1 MDVDFARP
9 FLGPKVQ
16 PGTTISA
23 RPALRASRAFEVIDV
38 SRPNDGLGLDPDEG
52 GEG

>member
-16 PGTTISA
+16 PGTTV
-23 RPALRASRAFEVIDV
+23 PAKPAPRAPRAFEVIDV
-38 SRPNDGLGLDPDEG
+38 SRPGNGPWFQPDEG